1 MTRSLIIS
9 PTAIQDLKNILNY
22 FFERNV
28 DAGENFANT
37 FERKCQKIANFPNM
51 GRSYAELSPV
61 LRGIPIDGYIIFYT
75 VTEESIEIVRVVSG
89 SRDLNNVFS
98 ESDDE

>member
-22 FFERNV
+22 F
-28 DAGENFANT
+28 